1 MQYFLEL
8 LEELKRQEI
17 RPFYLFWGPER
28 YLQKEAVRW
37 FRVLLVGEDNPFDFV
52 RLDGEEASG
61 EQVAAAASTP
71 PVLAQWRL
79 VVVDNAPYFAAGRRQ
94 ADRALL
100 AYLRHPSPTTCLIFC
115 TTAPIDRQRQGL
127 IRLLA
132 EKGKIIEFAYLSSSD
147 LLRWLQKR
155 AREAGKQIA
164 PEAARL
170 LLSVG
175 QDLFLLRQEWEKVL
189 NYAGERK
196 EITSSLVEEVV
207 TPPPEELLFRVTDDL
222 SQRQYLRA
230 LSRLRVLAEKEP
242 PGVVLA
248 LFLRQLRLLL
258 LAQEILAEGGG
269 EERLAQEGKIPLWV
283 AKKVLGHARC
293 FPRGQAQ
300 QLFLQLVELDA
311 AFKSGRED
319 FWLGLERN
327 LWQAW
332 LMAGAG

>member
-8 LEELKRQEI
+8 LEELKRREI
-17 RPFYLFWGPER
+17 RPLYLFWGPER

-37 FRVLLVGEDNPFDFV
+37 FRTLLVGEDNPFDFA
-52 RLDGEEASG
+52 RLDGEETSG
-61 EQVAAAASTP
+61 EQVAAAASTS

-79 VVVDNAPYFAAGRRQ
+79 VVVDNAPYFAAGKKQ

-100 AYLRHPSPTTCLIFC
+100 DYLRHPSPTTCLIFC
-115 TTAPIDRQRQGL
+115 TTAPIDRQKPAC
-127 IRLLA
+127 RLLA
-132 EKGKIIEFAYLSSSD
+132 EKGKIVEFTYLSPSD

-155 AREAGKQIA
+155 AREAGKQIT

-175 QDLFLLRQEWEKVL
+175 QDLSLLRQEWEKVL
-189 NYAGERK
+189 NYAGEQK
-196 EITSSLVEEVV
+196 EITPSSVEEVV

-230 LSRLRVLAEKEP
+230 LGRLRMLAEKEP

-269 EERLAQEGKIPLWV
+269 EEKLAQEGKIPLWV
-283 AKKVLGHARC
+283 AKKILGHARR
-293 FPRGQAQ
+293 FPREQAQ
-300 QLFLQLVELDA
+300 ELYLQLVELDA
-311 AFKSGRED
+311 AFKSGRGD
-319 FWLGLERN
+319 FWLGLERS

-332 LMAGAG
+332 LLAGAG